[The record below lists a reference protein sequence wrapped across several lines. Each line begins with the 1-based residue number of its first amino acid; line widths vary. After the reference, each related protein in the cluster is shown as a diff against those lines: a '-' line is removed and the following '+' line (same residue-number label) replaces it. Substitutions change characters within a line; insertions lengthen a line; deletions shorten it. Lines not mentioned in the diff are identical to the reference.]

1 MDDILL
7 SSYTDPSPNFSTA
20 KMSPLVNYVAI
31 DHSISAIVL
40 SCRGSLGLSDL
51 LVDLTCTYEPI
62 PVEHGDPEKSYYV
75 HSGMFNSATTLQRG
89 TVHDTIREAL
99 ESFPS
104 YGLVLCGHR

>member
-1 MDDILL
+1 
-7 SSYTDPSPNFSTA
+7 
-20 KMSPLVNYVAI
+20 MSPLVNYVAI

-40 SCRGSLGLSDL
+40 SCRGSLGLSDI

-62 PVEHGDPEKSYYV
+62 PVEHGDPGASYYV

-104 YGLVLCGHR
+104 YGLVLCGHS